1 MHPAKSVILFTT
13 ASGAGYGLLAWLGV
27 LAALGL
33 LPAERWLGV
42 AGFGI
47 GLGLVVLGLLSST
60 FHLGH
65 PERAWRALSQW
76 RSSWLSREGVAAV
89 VTFLPVGIFALLW
102 VVAQT
107 NSGAAAAVGLL
118 ASVCCAVTVA
128 CTAMIYASLRTIR
141 AWSNAWTLPAYLAL
155 SAFSGAL
162 LMNLLLQLWGL
173 PLARAFGWAVLV
185 LAVLSGAIKLGYWRS
200 LASQEGAST
209 AESATGLGGAPG
221 GRGGSPGGGSG
232 GGQGRVRLLEAPHSE
247 SNYLLQEMG
256 FRIARKHAAKLRRIA
271 LVAGFLLPIVCVIL
285 GLALGGAVPAVLA
298 ALAAVA
304 AMALG
309 LAVERWLFFAEAKH
323 VVTLYYGESRA

>member
-13 ASGAGYGLLAWLGV
+13 ASGAGYGLIAWLGV
-27 LAALGL
+27 LAALGMV
-33 LPAERWLGV
+33 PAERWLGV
-42 AGFGI
+42 ASFGL

-89 VTFLPVGIFALLW
+89 VTFLPVGLFALLW
-102 VVAQT
+102 VVVQT
-107 NSGAAAAVGLL
+107 NSGAAAAIGLL
-118 ASVCCAVTVA
+118 ASLCCAVTVA

-141 AWSNAWTLPAYLAL
+141 AWCNPWTLSAYLAL

-162 LMNLLLQLWGL
+162 LVNLLLQLWGL
-173 PLARAFGWAVLV
+173 PLARPFGWVVLA
-185 LAVLSGAIKLGYWRS
+185 LAVLAAAIKLAYWRH
-200 LASQEGAST
+200 LAADAGAST
-209 AESATGLGGAPG
+209 AESATGLGGA
-221 GRGGSPGGGSG
+221 GSS
-232 GGQGRVRLLEAPHSE
+232 GRVLLLEAPHSE

-271 LVAGFLLPIVCVIL
+271 LAAGFLLPFALV
-285 GLALGGAVPAVLA
+285 ALGQLLAGPAGP
-298 ALAAVA
+298 LAAVGA
-304 AMALG
+304 VALVAVG

-323 VVTLYYGESRA
+323 VVTLYYGETRA

>member
-13 ASGAGYGLLAWLGV
+13 ASGAGYGLIAWLGV

-33 LPAERWLGV
+33 LPAERWFGV

-107 NSGAAAAVGLL
+107 NSGVAAAVGLL

-173 PLARAFGWAVLV
+173 PLARPFGWAVLI
-185 LAVLSGAIKLGYWRS
+185 LAILAGAIKLGYWRS

-209 AESATGLGGAPG
+209 AESATGLGGL
-221 GRGGSPGGGSG
+221 GGGLG
-232 GGQGRVRLLEAPHSE
+232 KVRLLEAPHSE

-271 LVAGFLLPIVCVIL
+271 LAAGFLLPFVVVAL
-285 GLALGGAVPAVLA
+285 GLALGQAAGGAVALLA

-304 AMALG
+304 LVSVG